1 MIDKFI
7 KRDQVIEVEN
17 LVCINTNDFTKIET
31 SEVVRGELF
40 LG

>member
-7 KRDQVIEVEN
+7 KRDQVIDVEN
-17 LVCINTNDFTKIET
+17 IVCIETNDFTKIET